1 MGQETQTYGHDSK
14 VSSIK
19 ESILKYVAQHT
30 EVTIANVAREINL
43 SIPTIVKLI
52 NELIADGF
60 LVDMGKHDSLGGR
73 KPNVYGLKASNSYF
87 VGVDVRHD
95 ILSFYTVDLSGGKV
109 DSKDITDFSMKDT
122 PENLVII
129 IDHIKDYIAS
139 LTINKKHI
147 VTVGIS
153 LSGRINSREGRSNT
167 NYNYEERPL
176 AEIVSEKIGYNVI
189 LENDTKAITY
199 GEYVTTCT
207 DGEKDVLYV
216 HVDWGLG
223 LGLIFDGKLYYGKSG
238 YSGEMGHAV
247 LFDNQQI
254 CICGKRGCLETEVSG
269 SALCRKIAEK
279 YAMGEST
286 ILKDKLRDKG
296 FVTLNEAIEAVKS
309 EDMLSIEIV
318 EQMGKDLGKFLAGI
332 LNILNPEL
340 LILGGKVSAVDNYL
354 RLPVIS
360 TINKTSLNIVTSDTT
375 IRTSTLGEKAGVVG
389 IAMLARNRYLG
400 LC

>member
-1 MGQETQTYGHDSK
+1 MEQETQAYGHDSK

-19 ESILKYVAQHT
+19 ESILKYIAQQK

-52 NELIADGF
+52 GELIVEGV
-60 LVDMGKHDSLGGR
+60 LVDMGKQDSLGGR
-73 KPNVYGLKASNSYF
+73 KPNVYGLKADNSYF

-95 ILSFYTVDLSGGKV
+95 ILSFYTIDLTGAKV
-109 DSKDITDFSMKDT
+109 DSQDIKDFSMKDA
-122 PENLVII
+122 PENLAII
-129 IDHIKDYIAS
+129 IEHIKNYINK
-139 LTINKKHI
+139 LTIDKSHI
-147 VTVGIS
+147 VTVGVA
-153 LSGRINSREGRSNT
+153 LSGRINSKEGRSNT

-176 AEIVSEKIGYNVI
+176 AEIISEQIGYKVI

-207 DGEKDVLYV
+207 NNEKNVLYV

-223 LGLIFDGKLYYGKSG
+223 LGLIFNGKLYYGKSG
-238 YSGEMGHAV
+238 YSGEMGHAI

-269 SALCRKIAEK
+269 NALCRKLAEK
-279 YAMGEST
+279 FAMGEST
-286 ILKDKLRDKG
+286 ILKNKLTEKG
-296 FVTLNEAIEAVKS
+296 YVTLNEAIDAVKS
-309 EDMLSIEIV
+309 EDMLAIEIV
-318 EQMGKDLGKFLAGI
+318 EQMGKDLGKYLAGI
-332 LNILNPEL
+332 INILNPEL
-340 LILGGKVSAVDNYL
+340 LVLGGKVSTVDTYL
-354 RLPVIS
+354 RLPIIS

-375 IRTSTLGEKAGVVG
+375 IKTSTLGEKAGVIG
-389 IAMLARNRYLG
+389 MAMLIRNKYLG

>member
-1 MGQETQTYGHDSK
+1 MEEETQVYGHDSK

-19 ESILKYVAQHT
+19 ESILKYIAQQK

-52 NELIADGF
+52 GELIAEGV
-60 LVDMGKHDSLGGR
+60 LLDMGKQDSLGGR
-73 KPNVYGLKASNSYF
+73 KPNVYGLKADNSYF
-87 VGVDVRHD
+87 VGVDIRHD
-95 ILSFYTVDLSGGKV
+95 ILSFYTIDLAGGMV
-109 DSKDITDFSMKDT
+109 DSEDITDFHMEDT
-122 PENLVII
+122 PENLAIVIESI
-129 IDHIKDYIAS
+129 KSYIDRLKIDKKYIA
-139 LTINKKHI
+139 
-147 VTVGIS
+147 TVGIS
-153 LSGRINSREGRSNT
+153 LSGRINSSEGRSNT

-176 AEIVSEKIGYNVI
+176 AQIISEQIGYKVV

-199 GEYVTTCT
+199 GEYVTACKNN
-207 DGEKDVLYV
+207 EKNVLYV

-238 YSGEMGHAV
+238 YSGEMGHAI

-279 YAMGEST
+279 FAMGEST
-286 ILKDKLRDKG
+286 ILKDKLLAKG
-296 FVTLNEAIEAVKS
+296 YVTLNEAIDAVNG
-309 EDMLSIEIV
+309 EDMLAIEIV

-340 LILGGKVSAVDNYL
+340 LVLGGKVATTDTYL
-354 RLPVIS
+354 RLPIIS
-360 TINKTSLNIVTSDTT
+360 TINKTSLNIVTSDTNV
-375 IRTSTLGEKAGVVG
+375 ITSELGEKAGVIG
-389 IAMLARNRYLG
+389 IAMLARNKYLG